1 MIYRKFRCLYLLLIV
16 FTLFGCQS
24 RQPFQAR
31 LTIGVISFGE
41 NEQLEEKYGELKR
54 YLEAELNSIVELEPT
69 YNERQAV
76 AQINRK
82 AWDLVFASSGL
93 AAIATKQST
102 YIPIL
107 PLEGGLNN
115 RSIFVVAQNSP
126 LKSLSELKGKGVAL
140 GQPGSATG
148 YYFPLLNLYGLTLG
162 KTRLAATP
170 QQALEWIGQGEV
182 AAAAM
187 SLEQY
192 NRYRTT
198 VSGTRFRVLY
208 QDNHS
213 VPSGSILVSSSL
225 PQIEQEAL
233 YNVLSNAP
241 PMIPA
246 SVGYI
251 ANAEVPNY
259 EELIK
264 VIEKVTPI
272 TDNLQKQPV
281 LLYEKG
287 AEVPTKSSDNPAKQD
302 DN

>member
-1 MIYRKFRCLYLLLIV
+1 MKFRCLYLVLIL
-16 FTLFGCQS
+16 FTLWGCQP
-24 RQPFQAR
+24 RQQFPAR
-31 LTIGVISFGE
+31 ITLGVVSFGE
-41 NEQLEEKYGELKR
+41 NEQLEEKYGKLKE
-54 YLEAELNSIVELEPT
+54 YLEKELNSIVELEPT

-76 AQINRK
+76 AQIDSK

-93 AAIATKQST
+93 AAIASKQST

-115 RSIFVVAQNSP
+115 RSIFVVAQDSP
-126 LKSLSELKGKGVAL
+126 LKNLSELKGKAVAL

-148 YYFPLLNLYGLTLG
+148 YYFPLLNLYGLTLSEI
-162 KTRLAATP
+162 RLASTP
-170 QQALEWIGQGEV
+170 KQALEWITQEEV

-192 NRYRTT
+192 NRYR
-198 VSGTRFRVLY
+198 SIIPGTGFRVLY

-213 VPSGSILVSSSL
+213 VPSGSILVSSRL

-233 YNVLSNAP
+233 YKVLTTAP
-241 PMIPA
+241 PMIPS

-251 ANAEVPNY
+251 ANAEVPDY
-259 EELIK
+259 QELLR

-272 TDNLQKQPV
+272 TNNLQQQPAV
-281 LLYEKG
+281 LDEKG
-287 AEVPTKSSDNPAKQD
+287 AEVSPNNNDN
-302 DN
+302 

>member
-1 MIYRKFRCLYLLLIV
+1 MKFRCLYLLLIL
-16 FTLFGCQS
+16 FTFFGCQS
-24 RQPFQAR
+24 RQPFHAR
-31 LTIGVISFGE
+31 LTIGVVSFGE
-41 NEQLEEKYGELKR
+41 NEQLEEQYGELKG
-54 YLEAELNSIVELEPT
+54 YLEKELNSIVEFEPT

-76 AQINRK
+76 AQINTK

-115 RSIFVVAQNSP
+115 RSIFVVAQDSP
-126 LKSLSELKGKGVAL
+126 LKKLSELKGKEVAL

-148 YYFPLLNLYGLTLG
+148 YYFPLLNLYGLTLA
-162 KTRLAATP
+162 KIRLAATP
-170 QQALEWIGQGEV
+170 KQALEWIAEGEV

-192 NRYRTT
+192 NRYRTI
-198 VSGTRFRVLY
+198 VSGNRFRVLY
-208 QDNHS
+208 QDTHS
-213 VPSGSILVSSSL
+213 VPSGSILVSTSL

-233 YNVLSNAP
+233 YNVLSSAP

-251 ANAEVPNY
+251 ANAEVPSY

-264 VIEKVTPI
+264 VIEKVIPI

-281 LLYEKG
+281 MLYEQP
-287 AEVPTKSSDNPAKQD
+287 AEVPSQNDEK
-302 DN
+302 